1 MRGGERGRRGGEKVE
16 KKQGSPTLLFHKVG
30 YLLTLLLQFF
40 LLFTEGLTDFTG
52 HHQIG
57 ILLQVSF
64 VWFWIRWCP
73 AHGVGMSE
81 GFHPDQDVGMRIRRV
96 THLIIIAFI
105 TAILDKLCL
114 RETFIKAF

>member
-1 MRGGERGRRGGEKVE
+1 
-16 KKQGSPTLLFHKVG
+16 LLHKVG

-64 VWFWIRWCP
+64 GRFWIRWGS
-73 AHGVGMSE
+73 AHGVGMSKS
-81 GFHPDQDVGMRIRRV
+81 FHPYEDIGMRIRHV
-96 THLIIIAFI
+96 AHLIIIALI